1 VDGVKSDYL
10 VSHVSLGAG
19 VVGLAAAALLLLLRT
34 DDPSDPMRGQSEP
47 TLELGTTPGYAVR
60 F

>member
-10 VSHVSLGAG
+10 VSHISLGVG

-34 DDPSDPMRGQSEP
+34 DDPSDPLHGQSEQ
-47 TLELGTTPGYAVR
+47 TLEFGTTPGYAVR